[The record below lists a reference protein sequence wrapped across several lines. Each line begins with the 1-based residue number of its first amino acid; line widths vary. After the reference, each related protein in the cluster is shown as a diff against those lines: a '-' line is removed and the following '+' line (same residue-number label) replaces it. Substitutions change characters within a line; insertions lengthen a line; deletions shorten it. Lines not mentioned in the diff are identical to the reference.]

1 MSQLLGRIGLA
12 PDSQVWRLP
21 QIARNVLLVSAG
33 YYAGGVVG
41 ILLGFPPSGI
51 AGIWPPTAILLAALL
66 LTPPRYWWTY
76 LLGVVPAHLHVVD
89 TFQRPEVPS
98 VVAVCQV
105 TPISA
110 LRSSPL
116 SPFDP

>member
-51 AGIWPPTAILLAALL
+51 AAIWPSTAILLAALL
-66 LTPPRYWWTY
+66 LTPPRHWWIY
-76 LLGVVPAHLHVVD
+76 I
-89 TFQRPEVPS
+89 
-98 VVAVCQV
+98 C
-105 TPISA
+105 
-110 LRSSPL
+110 SPQFPRTCIL
-116 SPFDP
+116 SPIFSVPKCRSW